1 VRGALLGAIRQARS
15 SVDAEIYTL
24 TDPEVLAALSDAHRR
39 GLQVRVL
46 IDPGQQAN
54 LAAYRLLVAAGVEVR
69 RYPVPPGTLL
79 HAKAG
84 LFDNR
89 RLLVGSANWT
99 RSGLS
104 VNHELDLMTQDPQ
117 AASAFAHRFEQDWQ
131 AS

>member
-1 VRGALLGAIRQARS
+1 M
-15 SVDAEIYTL
+15 
-24 TDPEVLAALSDAHRR
+24 
-39 GLQVRVL
+39 RVL

-54 LAAYRLLVAAGVEVR
+54 LPAYQLLLAVGVEVR

-84 LFDNR
+84 LFDGQ

-104 VNHELDLMTQDPQ
+104 VNHELDLVTEEP
-117 AASAFAHRFEQDWQ
+117 AAAAAFSRRFEWDWQ
-131 AS
+131 VSS